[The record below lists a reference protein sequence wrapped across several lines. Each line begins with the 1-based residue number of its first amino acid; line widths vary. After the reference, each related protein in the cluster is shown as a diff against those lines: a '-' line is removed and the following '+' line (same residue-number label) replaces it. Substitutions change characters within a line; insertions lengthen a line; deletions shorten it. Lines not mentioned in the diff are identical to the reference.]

1 LAAVDNPDMQPGL
14 GGSYE
19 FVGAMAPAPSCA
31 QNRPG
36 EPIENRLECPKNDA
50 ELTLV
55 KSTCLN
61 TPFCILT
68 RFHPRG
74 HAEAVILVRIEKA
87 IPPLALL
94 NPRNDAVATRNKQV

>member
-1 LAAVDNPDMQPGL
+1 MCHPGSAASINI
-14 GGSYE
+14 
-19 FVGAMAPAPSCA
+19 VGAMAPAPSHA
-31 QNRPG
+31 QNRRG